1 MLHLVEMDTD
11 PIDLHVNISLN
22 KENPCFYFFSTPSQ
36 NDCNM
41 LQLHIQGLIML
52 TSA

>member
-22 KENPCFYFFSTPSQ
+22 KENPCLYFF
-36 NDCNM
+36 
-41 LQLHIQGLIML
+41 QLPPRMIVTFCSY
-52 TSA
+52 TSKD